1 VVCGDYS
8 LVTKF
13 ANRAGWAGLWSIQMA
28 GVLDSVD
35 MRTQLAGHNRL
46 ELLLFRLGGR
56 QLYGINVFKVQ
67 EVIRCPKL
75 THLPKSNNKVV
86 GVATLRKRTIPIIDL
101 GLAINHQPIKSIK
114 DSFAIVTEYNRNT
127 QGFLVDAVDRICNMN
142 WKDILPP
149 PKGSGASSYLTAVTH
164 IEKQMVEII
173 DVERVFADIMGVNE
187 TVNEELLQ
195 AAHATET
202 TLPKH
207 VLVVDD
213 SSVARNQIK
222 RVLEKMGIECTLGQ
236 DGQDGL
242 DILNKMVADGTPV
255 NEKIAMIISDIE
267 MPRMDG
273 YTFTTEIR
281 KDPRLQGIYIMLH
294 TSLSGVFN
302 NNMVEKVGAN
312 HFIPKF
318 KPNELANTVLNII
331 NRRPPN
337 DGIENISGT

>member
-1 VVCGDYS
+1 
-8 LVTKF
+8 
-13 ANRAGWAGLWSIQMA
+13 MA
-28 GVLDSVD
+28 GVLDKVD
-35 MRTQLAGHNRL
+35 MHTQLAGHNRL
-46 ELLLFRLGGR
+46 ELLLFHLGGK

-67 EVIRCPKL
+67 EVIRCPRL
-75 THLPKSNNKVV
+75 TRLPNANHKVV
-86 GVATLRKRTIPIIDL
+86 GVATLRKRTIPIMDL
-101 GLAINHQPIKSIK
+101 SLAINRQPLKSVK
-114 DSFAIVTEYNRNT
+114 DSLVIVTEYNRNT
-127 QGFLVDAVDRICNMN
+127 QGFLVDSVDRICNIN

-149 PKGSGASSYLTAVTH
+149 PKGSGTASYLTAVTH
-164 IEKQMVEII
+164 IDKQLVEII
-173 DVERVFADIMGVNE
+173 DVERVFADVMGVNE
-187 TVNEELLQ
+187 NINMDILQ
-195 AAHATET
+195 AAHDTQT
-202 TLPKH
+202 MLPKH

-242 DILNKMVADGTPV
+242 DILHGIVADGTPI

-281 KDPRLQGIYIMLH
+281 KDPRLQGLYIMLH

-302 NNMVEKVGAN
+302 NSMVQKVGAN

-318 KPNELANTVLNII
+318 RPNELANTVLNII
-331 NRRPPN
+331 NRRNPN
-337 DGIENISGT
+337 DGIENITET